1 MGIEDFFQEDHDEV
15 LKEEFPE
22 RKCMVCSLT
31 ITSVQLEICRVCF
44 REYCGDC
51 AFRGP
56 WGRFC
61 SPACNEDF
69 FYGDDDEMEGAEEGG
84 E

>member
-1 MGIEDFFQEDHDEV
+1 MGTEDFFQEDHDEV

-22 RKCMVCSLT
+22 RNCMVCSLT
-31 ITSVQLEICRVCF
+31 TVSVQLEICRVCF
-44 REYCGDC
+44 REFCGDC

-61 SPACNEDF
+61 SAACNEDF
-69 FYGDDDEMEGAEEGG
+69 YYGDEDEKEAIEESD
-84 E
+84 